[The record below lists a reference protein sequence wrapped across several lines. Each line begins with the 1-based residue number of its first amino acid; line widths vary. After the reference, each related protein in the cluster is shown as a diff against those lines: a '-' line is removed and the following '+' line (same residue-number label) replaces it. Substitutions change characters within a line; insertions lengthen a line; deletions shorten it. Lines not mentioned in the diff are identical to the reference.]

1 MTPAAALLA
10 GALVLALPGST
21 VAHSLLLES
30 APSAG
35 AVTAGPPTVIM
46 LVFNNRVEKRL
57 CRLRLVD
64 GQGRAQTLAIDTGGP
79 ADRLEAPA
87 LGLSPGPWRVEW
99 VVMSA
104 DGHVVNGA
112 FSFQVGP

>member
-10 GALVLALPGST
+10 GALWLVLPGAA
-21 VAHSLLLES
+21 VAHSLLRES
-30 APSAG
+30 SPPAG
-35 AVTAGPPTVIM
+35 AHTVSPPAVIE

-64 GQGRAQTLAIDTGGP
+64 SQGQSRTLAIDPDGP
-79 ADRLEAPA
+79 PDRLRATAP
-87 LGLSPGPWRVEW
+87 GLAPGPWRVEW

-104 DGHVVNGA
+104 DGHVVSGA
-112 FSFQVGP
+112 FAFRVGP